1 VALSI
6 SVAADNGVP
15 TMIYDVIVVG
25 AGLSGSSAA
34 IQLAAQGVTVLLLEQ
49 AHYPTHR
56 LCGEF
61 LSVEVLATFVQLGI
75 LDAVRKAGAHP
86 IQEAY
91 LTTSSGATFQR
102 KLPGTALGLS
112 RYQLDSILFKR
123 ARAVGAD
130 CRDRTTVR
138 AITGTIREGFTVSTS
153 QGDFRGQI
161 VIGAF
166 GKRSSLDRNLDRD
179 FIRQRSPWVA
189 CKAHYGVHA
198 GETEL
203 SNRIELHAFP
213 GGYCGLSQIEAGE
226 INVCW
231 IAHEHILQSV
241 TAAEERLTPAAL
253 FQNPILAERLRSMHR
268 LRTAQSLAQISFAI
282 KDKFEG
288 DILMMGDAGGMI
300 TPLCGDGM
308 AMALRSA
315 EMAVPWVI
323 KQLQGRLGQGEF
335 QTQYE
340 RLWQH
345 EFKTRLQL
353 GRWMHTLFVQPSF
366 ANIGVRMG
374 TLFPALGDWVI
385 RSTRGE
391 ATKVERWETSPIAL
405 KENG

>member
-1 VALSI
+1 MV
-6 SVAADNGVP
+6 ADNGVP
-15 TMIYDVIVVG
+15 AMIYDVIVVG
-25 AGLSGSSAA
+25 AGLAGCSAA

-49 AHYPTHR
+49 SRYPTHR

-75 LDAVRKAGAHP
+75 LDAVREAGAHP

-91 LTTSSGATFQR
+91 LTTSSGASFHR

-123 ARAVGAD
+123 AQAAGAD
-130 CRDRTTVR
+130 CRDGTAVRTV
-138 AITGTIREGFTVSTS
+138 TGTLQEGFTVSTR
-153 QGDFRGQI
+153 QEDFRGRI

-166 GKRSSLDRNLDRD
+166 GKRSSLDRKLNRD
-179 FIRQRSPWVA
+179 FVRQRSPWVA
-189 CKAHYGVHA
+189 CKAHYRLH
-198 GETEL
+198 GESTEL

-213 GGYCGLSQIEAGE
+213 GGYCGLSQIEAGQ

-231 IAHEHILQSV
+231 IAHERILQSISS
-241 TAAEERLTPAAL
+241 AEDRLTPVAL
-253 FQNPILAERLRSMHR
+253 FQNSVLAERLQSMHR
-268 LRTAQSLAQISFAI
+268 LRTAQSLTQISFAV

-308 AMALRSA
+308 AMALRST
-315 EMAVPWVI
+315 ELAVPWVV
-323 KQLQGRLGQGEF
+323 KQLQGKLRQGEF

-340 RLWQH
+340 RLWQR
-345 EFKTRLQL
+345 EFKPRLQL
-353 GRWMHTLFVQPSF
+353 GRLMHSLFVQPSL
-366 ANIGVRMG
+366 ATVGVG
-374 TLFPALGDWVI
+374 ICTLFPALGDWVI

-391 ATKVERWETSPIAL
+391 SANVGYWETTPIAL
-405 KENG
+405 EN

>member
-1 VALSI
+1 
-6 SVAADNGVP
+6 
-15 TMIYDVIVVG
+15 MIYDVIVVG
-25 AGLSGSSAA
+25 AGLAGCSAA

-75 LDAVRKAGAHP
+75 LDAVREAGAHP

-91 LTTSSGATFQR
+91 LTTASGATFYR

-123 ARAVGAD
+123 ARAAGAD
-130 CRDRTTVR
+130 CRDGTSVRTV
-138 AITGTIREGFTVSTS
+138 TGTLEEGFIVSTN
-153 QGDFRGQI
+153 QGDFRGRM

-166 GKRSSLDRNLDRD
+166 GKRSTLDRKLNRD
-179 FIRQRSPWVA
+179 FVRQRSPWVA
-189 CKAHYGVHA
+189 CKAHYRVHT
-198 GETEL
+198 GKTEL

-213 GGYCGLSQIEAGE
+213 GGYCGLSQIEAGQ

-231 IAHEHILQSV
+231 IAHERILQPISS
-241 TAAEERLTPAAL
+241 AEERLTPAAL
-253 FQNPILAERLRSMHR
+253 FQNPVLAERLRSMHR

-288 DILMMGDAGGMI
+288 DILMIGDAGGMI

-308 AMALRSA
+308 AMALCSA
-315 EMAVPWVI
+315 ELAVPYVVQ
-323 KQLQGRLGQGEF
+323 QLQGRLSQGEF

-353 GRWMHTLFVQPSF
+353 GRLMHSLFVQPSL
-366 ANIGVRMG
+366 ANVGVG
-374 TLFPALGDWVI
+374 ICTLFPALGDWVI

-391 ATKVERWETSPIAL
+391 AIKVEGWEIPPIAL
-405 KENG
+405 RENA